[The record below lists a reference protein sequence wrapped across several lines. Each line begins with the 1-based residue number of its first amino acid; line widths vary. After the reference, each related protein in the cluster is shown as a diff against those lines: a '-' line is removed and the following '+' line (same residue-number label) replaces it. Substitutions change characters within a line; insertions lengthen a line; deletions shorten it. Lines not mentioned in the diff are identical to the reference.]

1 MSLPP
6 IAPPGWYPAGAG
18 WPVMNRLSLSEMFA
32 RTFALSRRGFPALLA
47 LGAVPA
53 ALGAA
58 TGFVLISV
66 YATGFLTGLV
76 SLNPAGLADP
86 MLACAAAGLVIMLV
100 TAQSGGM
107 IAQVSSQLMQ
117 GLRPD
122 LRSAWRETTTIVPR
136 LLLPYLVLCAAV
148 WLACAGG
155 LTVLLNTLKSIA
167 LSGAYDPSVASMSL
181 LGVLTGLLLASLAAV
196 VVSWW
201 LRVRLFLVLPAASLE
216 KLSGFAPVRRSWRS
230 TRTNSG
236 VIFAALLV
244 VWLAGAAAIVLA
256 GQVGNVLLTPSDT
269 WGNFGGLVTLVSQL
283 LPSVAVVLAIVA
295 VTTAFVHPF
304 LAVMST
310 VVHRFQTPRGPT
322 G

>member
-6 IAPPGWYPAGAG
+6 IATAGWYPAGANR
-18 WPVMNRLSLSEMFA
+18 PVLHRLSFSEMFA
-32 RTFALSRRGFPALLA
+32 RTFALYRRGFPALLA
-47 LGAVPA
+47 LGSVPA

-58 TGFVLISV
+58 AGLGLFWV

-86 MLACAAAGLVIMLV
+86 MLACAGAGLVIMLV

-117 GLRPD
+117 GLPPD

-155 LTVLLNTLKSIA
+155 VTVLLNTLKAIA
-167 LSGAYDPSVASMSL
+167 LSGADDRSVASFSL
-181 LGVLTGLLLASLAAV
+181 LGVLAGLVLAGLAAV
-196 VVSWW
+196 AVTWW
-201 LRVRLFLVLPAASLE
+201 LRVRLLLVLPAASLE

-230 TRTNSG
+230 THRSSG

-244 VWLAGAAAIVLA
+244 VGLAEGAVIGLV
-256 GQVGNVLLTPSDT
+256 GQVGNVLLTPPVA
-269 WGNFGGLVTLVSQL
+269 WGTFGGLGTLVSQL
-283 LPSVAVVLAIVA
+283 LPAVAVGMAIVA

-304 LAVMST
+304 LTVMSA
-310 VVHRFQTPRGPT
+310 VVHRFQTPWAAT